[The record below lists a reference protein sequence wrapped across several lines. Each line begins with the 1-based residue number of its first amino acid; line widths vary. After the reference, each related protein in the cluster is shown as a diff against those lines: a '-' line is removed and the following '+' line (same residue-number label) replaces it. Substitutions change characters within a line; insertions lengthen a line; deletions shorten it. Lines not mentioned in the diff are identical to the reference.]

1 MGGAAFRPHC
11 DGDCCHDG
19 LSGRA
24 GGVTL
29 NALRAA
35 LDEIDYGILLLDSAL
50 RAVFIN
56 RACRRMWRLTDAEA
70 ERGDLTFADLFRL
83 GQARGA
89 FPIPTEALEAHIAT
103 RVAEIIEGGFS
114 PLDMRGAN
122 GEVIR
127 LICTPLAGDGRML
140 TYVDVTEQVR
150 AEQQLQ
156 SLVFSDHLTGVL
168 NRRGLMEA
176 GQRECARAARQS
188 SPFSVII
195 LDADHFKKINDNFGH
210 DIGDR
215 VLIEIAKTCSATAR
229 VSDVV
234 GRIGGEE
241 FAILLPDT
249 PLDGGAT
256 LAERLRQAIA
266 TAREGEGVP
275 PFTVSL
281 GVAASTAGDLHFED
295 VLKRADQALYR
306 AKQGGRNRIELDQPP
321 RARTTRALE
330 PRTHGN

>member
-1 MGGAAFRPHC
+1 MGGAALRPHRR
-11 DGDCCHDG
+11 GDFRHDAF
-19 LSGRA
+19 SGRA
-24 GGVTL
+24 AGVTL
-29 NALRAA
+29 NAFRAA
-35 LDEIDYGILLLDSAL
+35 LDEIDYGILLLDGSL
-50 RAVFIN
+50 RAIFIN
-56 RACRRMWRLTDAEA
+56 RACRRMWRLTEAEA
-70 ERGDLTFADLFRL
+70 ERGDLTFAELFRL
-83 GQARGA
+83 GHARGA
-89 FPIPTEALEAHIAT
+89 FPISDGILEAHIAE
-103 RVAEIIEGGFS
+103 RVAEIIAGDS
-114 PLDMRGAN
+114 PTLDVRGAK

-176 GQRECARAARQS
+176 GQREYARAARQS
-188 SPFSVII
+188 SPFGVII
-195 LDADHFKKINDNFGH
+195 LDADHFKRINDEFGH

-215 VLIEIAKTCSATAR
+215 VLVEIAKTCGATAR
-229 VSDVV
+229 ISDVV

-249 PLDGGAT
+249 PLDGGVT

-266 TAREGEGVP
+266 LPREGVP
-275 PFTVSL
+275 PFTVSV
-281 GVAASTAGDLHFED
+281 GVAASATGDLRFEE

-306 AKQGGRNRIELDQPP
+306 AKRAGRDRVESGP
-321 RARTTRALE
+321 
-330 PRTHGN
+330 G

>member
-1 MGGAAFRPHC
+1 M
-11 DGDCCHDG
+11 
-19 LSGRA
+19 
-24 GGVTL
+24 L

-35 LDEIDYGILLLDSAL
+35 LDEIDYGILLLDRSL

-89 FPIPTEALEAHIAT
+89 FPIPGEALEAHIAK
-103 RVAEIIEGGFS
+103 RVAQIIAGDS
-114 PLDMRGAN
+114 PTLDVRGAK

-127 LICTPLAGDGRML
+127 LICTPLAGEGRML

-156 SLVFSDHLTGVL
+156 TLVFSDHLTGVL

-176 GQRECARAARQS
+176 GQREFARAARQA

-195 LDADHFKKINDNFGH
+195 LDADHFKRINDEFGH

-215 VLIEIAKTCSATAR
+215 VLVEIAKACGATVR

-249 PLDGGAT
+249 PVEGGVI
-256 LAERLRQAIA
+256 LAERLRQAVA
-266 TAREGEGVP
+266 AARDGVP

-281 GVAASTAGDLHFED
+281 GVAAGAAGDQGFEE

-306 AKQGGRNRIELDQPP
+306 AKRAGRDRVESGP
-321 RARTTRALE
+321 A
-330 PRTHGN
+330 